1 MSSPMIN
8 TAGRA
13 LTPFVLMYGAY
24 VTLFG
29 ISSPGGGFS
38 GGMILASGIIL
49 IIVTHSTDDIK
60 ALAYRTEWF
69 DILGAFAFLLVGL
82 GGIFVGGAYLSNLW
96 PDSSFMLIL
105 LDIVVA
111 LKVFA
116 GTTALFIFFFK
127 LEGVKCSTD

>member
-1 MSSPMIN
+1 MIN

-29 ISSPGGGFS
+29 VLSPGGGFS

-60 ALAYRTEWF
+60 ALASRIEWF
-69 DILGAFAFLLVGL
+69 DVLGAFAFLLVGL
-82 GGIFVGGAYLSNLW
+82 TGIFIGGAFFSNLW
-96 PDSSFMLIL
+96 LEYPVMLII

-127 LEGVKCSTD
+127 LEAVECSTD